1 MKYSIGVIYPSRGLC
16 YTETLKEVLDEL
28 NSLSDA
34 TYEIYWSHGN
44 KLPTCFNKPL
54 ARSLR
59 HGSSYICPECAHI
72 LQTSTYNDTIDTWKN
87 NANIKDATT
96 IKKCSKATPKNGTRN
111 DIVTNIGARKLAKGE
126 ELGLE
131 IESSIRT
138 DMSRLDQQ
146 SQENLYSSTDLSWN
160 ENSGDHLES
169 TKASTTLTVS
179 GTITDQ
185 KTYSYG
191 SEVLDTDREQLTSF
205 VPTAVNRTCNHNN
218 CINNPRTIRPHSH
231 ILLLEDDMVIQKGTL
246 KDMLDADE
254 DIISCDYPI
263 VKAPSG
269 TVLYDQDDN
278 AIFTGTGFMLAKK
291 KVFDTMPRPIFR
303 ADIEWT
309 FKQSGDKVKFTAKEV
324 DPDKVYG
331 HHDITFGLYQY
342 MNNKPIK
349 VSSHVLAQRKLVKKG
364 DNKNNIGADEIELYD
379 QYRKINYYMIEEEK
393 EVNSNDLLVEIELDG
408 RKIHVT
414 KETANRLAKD
424 QLIEQKVFEA
434 GNLIIDVSECPKAL
448 KAFRKVKK

>member
-1 MKYSIGVIYPSRGLC
+1 MKYSIGVIFPSRGLC

-59 HGSSYICPECAHI
+59 
-72 LQTSTYNDTIDTWKN
+72 
-87 NANIKDATT
+87 
-96 IKKCSKATPKNGTRN
+96 
-111 DIVTNIGARKLAKGE
+111 
-126 ELGLE
+126 
-131 IESSIRT
+131 
-138 DMSRLDQQ
+138 
-146 SQENLYSSTDLSWN
+146 
-160 ENSGDHLES
+160 
-169 TKASTTLTVS
+169 AS
-179 GTITDQ
+179 
-185 KTYSYG
+185 
-191 SEVLDTDREQLTSF
+191 
-205 VPTAVNRTCNHNN
+205 
-218 CINNPRTIRPHSH
+218 HSH

-364 DNKNNIGADEIELYD
+364 DNKNNNGADEIELYD

-414 KETANRLAKD
+414 KETADRLAKD
-424 QLIEQKVFEA
+424 QLIEQKVFKA

-448 KAFRKVKK
+448 KAFRKVNK